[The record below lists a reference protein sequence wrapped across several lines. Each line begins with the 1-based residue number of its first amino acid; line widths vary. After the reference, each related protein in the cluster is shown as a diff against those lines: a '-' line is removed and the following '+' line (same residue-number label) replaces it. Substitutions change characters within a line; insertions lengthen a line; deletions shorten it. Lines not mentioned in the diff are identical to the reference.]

1 MQFFEQKLPHRDFLI
16 YKKFATIT
24 KESDPVR
31 QFIIQRNNL
40 IGNNSTL
47 KSKKSSFG
55 TGQNR
60 KERKHVKRIAILIA
74 HLGNGGAERVS
85 VNLANGFQ
93 KMGHEVHMIVFH
105 TVPPEYYLDTQI
117 KMHYLEGKKGAEKRI
132 YKKILNLRKM
142 LYEIQP
148 DAVIELGFAIKYILM
163 GGLLNKYNYILSMRN
178 DPAMWNKQSKS
189 VFKYF
194 RNYYFGHAK
203 YVVFQTEDAKNYFKK
218 KIRDK
223 GVVIPNMIKEDLPAP
238 FSGEREKVV
247 TTFCR
252 LNLQKNIP
260 MMLKA
265 FKIFSDTHPE
275 YLLKI
280 YGRGEEEENLKQFA
294 DSLGIAEKV
303 QFCGFNSNVHEA
315 IKGAMMYVNS
325 SDYEGISNAMLE
337 ALGIGLP
344 TICTDCPPGGAR
356 MFIRSGENGF
366 LVPVGDHE
374 ALAES
379 MGKVA
384 DDAMLRDSFS
394 KESIKIKDE
403 LALDAICK
411 RWADLI

>member
-1 MQFFEQKLPHRDFLI
+1 M
-16 YKKFATIT
+16 KK
-24 KESDPVR
+24 
-31 QFIIQRNNL
+31 
-40 IGNNSTL
+40 
-47 KSKKSSFG
+47 
-55 TGQNR
+55 
-60 KERKHVKRIAILIA
+60 IAILIA

-85 VNLANGFQ
+85 VNLANGFI
-93 KMGHEVHMIVFH
+93 KIGHEVHMVVFH
-105 TVPPEYYLDTQI
+105 NVEPEYQI
-117 KMHYLEGKKGAEKRI
+117 DHRVKMHYLEGEYGKEQRVL
-132 YKKILNLRKM
+132 KKIYRLRQI
-142 LYEIQP
+142 LSEISP
-148 DAVIELGFAIKYILM
+148 DGIIELGFAIKYILM
-163 GGLLNKYNYILSMRN
+163 GGLINKYNYIFSMRN

-218 KIRDK
+218 RIRDK
-223 GVVIPNMIKEDLPAP
+223 GIVIPNMIKEDLPAP

-252 LNLQKNIP
+252 LNRQKNIP

-265 FKIFSDTHPE
+265 YKIFSDTHPE

-303 QFCGFNSNVHEA
+303 EFCGFNSNVHAA
-315 IKGAMMYVNS
+315 IRSAMMYVNS

-356 MFIRSGENGF
+356 MFIKSGENGF
-366 LVPVGDHE
+366 LVHVGDYE
-374 ALAES
+374 ALAEA

-394 KESIKIKDE
+394 KESVKIKDE
-403 LALDAICK
+403 LALEAICK